1 MPVESSRQPTD
12 AFEVGDFA
20 DAVDRILLS
29 EAAEHLAST
38 ALGRVVVVDD
48 ITGALSCA
56 LRRRLGP
63 DAELVRVHDSL
74 IGERA
79 VDARLGEHGL
89 EVASVAPDAAPFAG
103 AELVVL
109 RLPVSL
115 AALEDLAY
123 AIAEQAAPGVRV
135 LAGARIKHLSRGMND
150 VLGRHF
156 VQVDASLGRQ
166 NSRVLRASNPRP
178 GPAPASPATT
188 VLDDVGLTVCAY
200 GGVFA
205 GARLDLGTRL
215 LLGTVDQWAGGARSV
230 VDLGCG
236 TGLLAAAAARRLPA
250 ARVLAVD
257 ETWSAVRSTRAT
269 AVANRLAD
277 RISVERTDGL
287 GAEASPDLILCNPP
301 FHRGAAKDSTTAF
314 TMIQD
319 AARTMRPGAELW
331 LVYNAHLPYL
341 PSLRRMGSTKIMAR
355 DRSYLVTR
363 TVRGARA

>member
-12 AFEVGDFA
+12 ALEAGEFA

-29 EAAEHLAST
+29 EAAAP
-38 ALGRVVVVDD
+38 APPPGRVVVVDD
-48 ITGALSCA
+48 VTGALSVE

-63 DAELVRVHDSL
+63 DTDLVRYHDSL
-74 IGERA
+74 IAERE
-79 VDARLGEHGL
+79 VDARLRAHGL
-89 EVASVAPDAAPFAG
+89 EVASIAPDDAPFAG
-103 AELVVL
+103 AQLVVL

-123 AIAEQAAPGVRV
+123 AIAEQAAPTVRI
-135 LAGARIKHLSRGMND
+135 LAGARIKHLTRSMNE

-156 VQVDASLGRQ
+156 EQVDASLGRQ
-166 NSRVLRASNPRP
+166 NSRVLRASTPRP
-178 GPAPASPATT
+178 GSPPEAPART

-215 LLGTVDQWAGGARSV
+215 LLSTADDWASGSRRV

-236 TGLLAAAAARRLPA
+236 TGLLAAAAARRLPEA
-250 ARVLAVD
+250 QVLAVD
-257 ETWSAVRSTRAT
+257 ESWAAVRSTRAT
-269 AVANRLAD
+269 ADANQVAD
-277 RISVERTDGL
+277 RVRVDRADGL
-287 GAEASPDLILCNPP
+287 ASGGGLDPDLVLCNPP
-301 FHRGAAKDSTTAF
+301 FHRGAAKDSTAAF
-314 TMIQD
+314 AMIKD
-319 AARTMRPGAELW
+319 AARTMRAGGELW

-341 PSLRRMGSTKIMAR
+341 PSLRRIGSTKIMAR

-363 TVRGARA
+363 TVRAARA